1 MLRGAGQ
8 IVGFGRYSE
17 MKAGVPPVFFPG
29 DILVVMAVE
38 ADGVLACQL
47 ADANGRPVPS
57 VSDTIFIEELAER

>member
-1 MLRGAGQ
+1 
-8 IVGFGRYSE
+8 